1 MPKPLSRPSPKELNL
16 FSRPGE
22 SVESRKYIAERRE
35 LLKIWAHDRWAFLQ
49 GRDVDGTPMI
59 LTQDEADDDHP
70 FKPFPSFDYLRFIT
84 QELFGPQQVSLID
97 KSRQMT
103 VSTVCMLLLYHT
115 TLFKRGRKCLVSKQ
129 TQELAEVLL
138 EDKIRGVHRRT
149 PEWFQLAMPL
159 SMTPKSVARAERTG
173 SEIVCVAQN
182 AASRWF
188 KGNTASIVLIDEA
201 AVQEFLED
209 MLQAATPMAKRIWA
223 ITTAFHGNP
232 GAALFYKLKTES

>member
-1 MPKPLSRPSPKELNL
+1 MVLRPNRKELNL

-22 SVESRKYIAERRE
+22 TQDSRRYIAERRE
-35 LLKIWAHDRWAFLQ
+35 LLKIWAGDRWAFLQ
-49 GRDVDGTPMI
+49 GRDVDGAP
-59 LTQDEADDDHP
+59 LVNTQDEIDDDEP
-70 FKPFPSFDYLRFIT
+70 FKAFPNYDYLQLMT
-84 QELFGPQQVSLID
+84 HELFGQQQVTLVD

-103 VSTVCMLLLYHT
+103 VSTLCMLLLYHT
-115 TLFKRGRKCLVSKQ
+115 VLFKRGRKCLVSKQ

-201 AVQEFLED
+201 AVQEFFED
-209 MLQAATPMAKRIWA
+209 MMQAATPMAKRIWA

-232 GAALFYKLKTES
+232 GAALFYQLKTEV